1 MKGPNL
7 LITLWP
13 LFFFF
18 LSASACLG
26 QRTVETVL
34 EALLVPVHCW
44 FPLACGLLAS
54 VVRKLH
60 I

>member
-13 LFFFF
+13 LFFF

-34 EALLVPVHCW
+34 EALLVPVHFW